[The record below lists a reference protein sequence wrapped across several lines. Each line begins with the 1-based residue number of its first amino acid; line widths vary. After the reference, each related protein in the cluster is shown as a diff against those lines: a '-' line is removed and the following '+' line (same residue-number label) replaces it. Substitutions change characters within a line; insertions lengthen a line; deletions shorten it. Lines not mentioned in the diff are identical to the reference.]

1 MTEHAHVN
9 VDITGLTSQDRPRW
23 TKLWTAYLAFYK
35 LSLPDEIFER
45 TWTRLLNGTAI
56 HGLAARIDG
65 QIVGLT
71 HFLFHESA
79 WTMAPVCYLQDLFV
93 DDTARGH
100 GVGRALIEAV
110 AARARMRDSVRLYW
124 MTQSDN
130 ATARLLYDRLAKHSG
145 FIRYE
150 YPLGS

>member
-1 MTEHAHVN
+1 MTEQPYGN
-9 VDITGLTSQDRPRW
+9 IEITGLTPQDRPRW
-23 TKLWTAYLAFYK
+23 TELWTVYLAFYK
-35 LSLPDEIFER
+35 LSLPDEIFEH
-45 TWTRLLNGTAI
+45 TWSRLLNDTAI

-65 QIVGLT
+65 EIVGLT

-79 WTMAPVCYLQDLFV
+79 WTMVPVCYLQDLFV
-93 DDTARGH
+93 DDAVRGR

-124 MTQSDN
+124 MTQDDN

-150 YPLGS
+150 YPLS